1 MLSLLC
7 CDAIAMQNDGI
18 SNSLLDVMVEQNLL
32 LRILA
37 AKQYFL
43 QRKRVYVVL
52 FYNKV
57 FICNS

>member
-7 CDAIAMQNDGI
+7 CDAMAMQNDGI
-18 SNSLLDVMVEQNLL
+18 PNSLLDVMVEQNLL

-43 QRKRVYVVL
+43 QRKTVYVVL

>member
-7 CDAIAMQNDGI
+7 CDAMAMQNDGI
-18 SNSLLDVMVEQNLL
+18 PNSLLDVMVTNLL

-43 QRKRVYVVL
+43 HRKRVYVVL